1 MMRTGHQKNQPYVGL
16 ELSAFPKLPGRET
29 ELNRQWLNQFC
40 LCKEIT
46 IKIPKQHGE
55 DSFWVEHSEV
65 LGSWCAQ
72 RGHKSSLL
80 LPNPPMLYTSLSLS
94 NIFHKSVNTSIFQ
107 SSMSCFSKLWNM
119 KEAVAVVVQLLSHVL
134 TAHTRLLCPSLSPWV
149 CSNSC
154 PLSQWCHPT
163 IASSVT
169 PFSSHLQSFSA
180 SVFSKESGPSIRWP
194 KYWSFSISPSNEYS
208 GLISFRIDWFDLLPM
223 QGTLKSLP
231 STTVQKH

>member
-1 MMRTGHQKNQPYVGL
+1 MMRTGHQKNQPDVGL

-46 IKIPKQHGE
+46 IKIPQQHGE

-80 LPNPPMLYTSLSLS
+80 LLNPPMLYTSLSLS

-163 IASSVT
+163 ISSSAA
-169 PFSSHLQSFSA
+169 PFSCYPQSFPA
-180 SVFSKESGPSIRWP
+180 SGSFPMSQLFTLGSQSIL
-194 KYWSFSISPSNEYS
+194 SIYS
-208 GLISFRIDWFDLLPM
+208 
-223 QGTLKSLP
+223 
-231 STTVQKH
+231 